1 MEPGGEEEAVE
12 EVQPVLGPEALEEE
26 EKAQDH
32 LGYGH
37 PGRKPQSGVEA
48 GRQGAEE
55 AQEAQEGEKGDEDEE
70 EKAKEGVGLQEE
82 RHAPMIRAGIFMASL
97 RSKLRDR
104 GGLFP
109 FPMGKSAGRWGVV
122 Y

>member
-12 EVQPVLGPEALEEE
+12 EVQPVLGPEALK
-26 EKAQDH
+26 EKEKTQGH

-82 RHAPMIRAGIFMASL
+82 RHAPMIKG
-97 RSKLRDR
+97 RDFS
-104 GGLFP
+104 GLTP
-109 FPMGKSAGRWGVV
+109 I
-122 Y
+122 